1 MNNAPR
7 HCLLDRLQIS
17 KVWILLKFKGASST
31 YPAGTK
37 KATNL
42 RAQVATK
49 RQMTGKWMHI
59 CKHFKSTSCVYW
71 FLGGNKA
78 WYFEA
83 LDWFKRW
90 FQEVKKRSSPILP
103 PVWAVSGDPGKEFD
117 VAGLCIFQIRRN
129 PTMTEQASKEF
140 RQKKQTHYTHSKI
153 ISQYLP
159 CVVNYLL

>member
-1 MNNAPR
+1 MRQGTAFLTGCKSPR
-7 HCLLDRLQIS
+7 YGYCSNS
-17 KVWILLKFKGASST
+17 KVHRRHTQQGPRKPQTLELRWPLK
-31 YPAGTK
+31 
-37 KATNL
+37 
-42 RAQVATK
+42 
-49 RQMTGKWMHI
+49 GKWLANG
-59 CKHFKSTSCVYW
+59 CTSANINLCVLVSW
-71 FLGGNKA
+71 RQGLIF
-78 WYFEA
+78 WSSR
-83 LDWFKRW
+83 FKRW